1 MKTII
6 LSFKS
11 AKLPLKLKFK
21 ETTDK
26 INEMGAI
33 KDREISIDS
42 ESPIWISYENISNV
56 IHVLCGCRPAPTYR
70 YSVHK
75 RISQIDD
82 IAKTA
87 YYCIDNN
94 ICYYTKNNEKKYI
107 KEITEGKKIP
117 YDSHASNMFKTISS
131 TGVTVKG
138 FFTWSGLYKRYGI
151 FKSEAYNEL
160 IFCFEKLYGENIQ
173 NIKKKFTFIDFLM
186 ELRND
191 KYNKEELYS
200 LLQDT
205 NPGKIQCTP
214 IKAFLEGKDNSD
226 TGGLH
231 SNRGRGNLNAL
242 CINTNPTYK
251 VSLDGKIVFFIDEN
265 NDFQKKV
272 LDSIMNG
279 TRHSTFFDGGLISV
293 ESVSPEE
300 IDEVT
305 LVSEGYA
312 KVELLN
318 AIKNDNKN

>member
-21 ETTDK
+21 ETTDR
-26 INEMGAI
+26 INEMGVI

-75 RISQIDD
+75 RISQIDN

-94 ICYYTKNNEKKYI
+94 ICYYTKNNEKRYI
-107 KEITEGKKIP
+107 KEFTEGKKIS
-117 YDSHASNMFKTISS
+117 YDSHASNMFRTVSS

-138 FFTWSGLYKRYGI
+138 FFAWSGLYKRYGI

-160 IFCFEKLYGENIQ
+160 ISCFEKLYGENIQ

-191 KYNKEELYS
+191 KYNKEELYP
-200 LLQDT
+200 LLE
-205 NPGKIQCTP
+205 NIKCTP
-214 IKAFLEGKDNSD
+214 IKAFLEGNDNSFTHSLHNN
-226 TGGLH
+226 TG
-231 SNRGRGNLNAL
+231 GNLNAL
-242 CINTNPTYK
+242 CINTNPTHK

-265 NDFQKKV
+265 DDFQKKV

-279 TRHSTFFDGGLISV
+279 TRHSTFFDGGLVSV

-318 AIKNDNKN
+318 AVKNDNKN

>member
-26 INEMGAI
+26 INEMGVI

-94 ICYYTKNNEKKYI
+94 ICYYTKNNEKRYI
-107 KEITEGKKIP
+107 KEFTEGKKIS
-117 YDSHASNMFKTISS
+117 YDSHASNMFRTVSS

-138 FFTWSGLYKRYGI
+138 FFAWSGLYKRYGI

-160 IFCFEKLYGENIQ
+160 ISCFEKLYGENIQ

-191 KYNKEELYS
+191 KYNKEELYP
-200 LLQDT
+200 LLE
-205 NPGKIQCTP
+205 NIKCTP
-214 IKAFLEGKDNSD
+214 IKAFLEGNDNSFTHSLHNN
-226 TGGLH
+226 TG
-231 SNRGRGNLNAL
+231 GNLNAL
-242 CINTNPTYK
+242 CINTNPTHK

-265 NDFQKKV
+265 DDFQKKV

-279 TRHSTFFDGGLISV
+279 TRHSTFFDGGLVSV

-318 AIKNDNKN
+318 AVKNDNKN